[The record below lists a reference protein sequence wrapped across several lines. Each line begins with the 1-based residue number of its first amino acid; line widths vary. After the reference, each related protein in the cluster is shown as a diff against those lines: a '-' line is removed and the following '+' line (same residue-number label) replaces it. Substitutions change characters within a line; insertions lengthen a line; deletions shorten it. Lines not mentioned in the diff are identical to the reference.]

1 MKFFLI
7 LTFISLHSDLTFH
20 VMTGKTFESYE
31 ECESHEIQVDN
42 RDFNISMLCIEDWE
56 VDKFTKSYKIYK

>member
-1 MKFFLI
+1 
-7 LTFISLHSDLTFH
+7 
-20 VMTGKTFESYE
+20 MTGKTFESYE

-56 VDKFTKSYKIYK
+56 VNKFTNSYKIYK

>member
-1 MKFFLI
+1 
-7 LTFISLHSDLTFH
+7 
-20 VMTGKTFESYE
+20 MTGKTFESYE